1 MFRWCNMNDLGIH
14 VITTTMI
21 MISSLSLIFI
31 VLMYNLYKDRFSK
44 HIKLPFYGI
53 LLVGTYNIIPMFK
66 ENATRVKIDILT
78 AIENTNK
85 YNGFYDSTD
94 LFIVTLVGGILGSI
108 FYIATRYVQEYNI
121 RKRDW

>member
-1 MFRWCNMNDLGIH
+1 
-14 VITTTMI
+14 
-21 MISSLSLIFI
+21 
-31 VLMYNLYKDRFSK
+31 
-44 HIKLPFYGI
+44 
-53 LLVGTYNIIPMFK
+53 MFK

-94 LFIVTLVGGILGSI
+94 LFIVTLVGGLLGSI